1 MDMGVDV
8 DKGVDVDMGLDVDTD
23 LDMEMDTDSDMIF
36 CFGSNRNKPKLV
48 LFRFC
53 FDLFRKTFM

>member
-1 MDMGVDV
+1 MD
-8 DKGVDVDMGLDVDTD
+8 VDVDMDTD

-36 CFGSNRNKPKLV
+36 CFGSNWIKPKLG

-53 FDLFRKTFM
+53 FDLFRETFM